1 MVKLTRADVWIMIE
15 KSGLAYI
22 DWPAKKEINRKES
35 VMHIYVDPQAQEKN
49 TVEQARLTIRKALV
63 ESNEGFS
70 DTTKMLGPRSCKCP
84 IYHRVLSIDIF
95 KRSDRQE
102 LIWRI

>member
-35 VMHIYVDPQAQEKN
+35 VMHIYVEPQAQEKN

-70 DTTKMLGPRSCKCP
+70 DTTKMLGPDLASALFATGCFR
-84 IYHRVLSIDIF
+84 
-95 KRSDRQE
+95 
-102 LIWRI
+102 